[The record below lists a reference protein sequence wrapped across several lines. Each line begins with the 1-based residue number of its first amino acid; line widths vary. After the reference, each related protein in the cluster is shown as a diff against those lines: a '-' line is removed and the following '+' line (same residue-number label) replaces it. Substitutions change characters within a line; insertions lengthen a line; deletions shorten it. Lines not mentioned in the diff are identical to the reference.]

1 MPANKK
7 WMKEFFPYIKDDS
20 KFPNYFDKTIVTQ
33 KQKETKKSIDDYVTL
48 QEFKN
53 IYKEVWDT

>member
-1 MPANKK
+1 
-7 WMKEFFPYIKDDS
+7 MKDFFPYIKDDS

-33 KQKETKKSIDDYVTL
+33 KQRETKKSIDDFLTL
-48 QEFKN
+48 QEFKQ